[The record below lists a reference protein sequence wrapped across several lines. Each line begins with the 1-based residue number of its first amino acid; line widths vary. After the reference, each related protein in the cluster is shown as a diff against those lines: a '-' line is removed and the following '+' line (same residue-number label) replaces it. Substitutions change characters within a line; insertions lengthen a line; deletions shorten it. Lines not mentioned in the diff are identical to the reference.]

1 MISDGVTFFWIKCKE
16 PRGPGLAPAGPAAPA
31 YFVRPAP
38 CGASPR
44 YIFSGPG
51 PGGAIAPA
59 ELTTRPWPWQGLC
72 PLNFMAPPLEWRGPR
87 PGKIL
92 RPRPPL
98 SLKNC
103 LIKQLMSIIQYFF
116 TRKMKSAKKHFF
128 VFFSL
133 VENIFFPNFF
143 IKFSRAVWSFHL
155 HTFGFFSRVYFFFSS
170 RN

>member
-16 PRGPGLAPAGPAAPA
+16 LRGPGLAPAGPAAPA

-72 PLNFMAPPLEWRGPR
+72 SGWALWPCPWRGPR

-103 LIKQLMSIIQYFF
+103 LIKQLMSIIQYILPEKLKVQRSIFF
-116 TRKMKSAKKHFF
+116 G
-128 VFFSL
+128 FFSL
-133 VENIFFPNFF
+133 VENIFFANFF
-143 IKFSRAVWSFHL
+143 YQISRAVWRFHL
-155 HTFGFFSRVYFFFSS
+155 HTFGFLSRVDFFFSS